1 MRVVNHFS
9 LNRAAYEIR
18 RLRIMHSEVRRN
30 FILIKVRVAVPAAV
44 RAGVVGPDVISEKAA
59 ALLLVLLSF
68 LIRYRC
74 RTPRP
79 FLHSPFR
86 FRDCKLYVPDV
97 LKGMVRHAAADID
110 PVLPQ
115 ILILIAADKAD
126 AVPPRD
132 LRKCLSN
139 LSLFPR
145 SHFSAFG
152 EVPHG
157 LRVEVEEG
165 DHAGLNLPCERL
177 CHPGEALNMPADR
190 VPVIYYDRGNPPG
203 HGLRTER
210 RGELSDVSRS
220 LFPVRDM
227 RLKLPAVRVH
237 RDKPERAELS
247 DFIKV
252 RNERSRVFRPE
263 AEDVHYLGIEP
274 VACHLQGVVGIS
286 GEHIPCTDPVD
297 EPF

>member
-1 MRVVNHFS
+1 MPS
-9 LNRAAYEIR
+9 
-18 RLRIMHSEVRRN
+18 S
-30 FILIKVRVAVPAAV
+30 PA
-44 RAGVVGPDVISEKAA
+44 
-59 ALLLVLLSF
+59 
-68 LIRYRC
+68 
-74 RTPRP
+74 

-139 LSLFPR
+139 LSLFPG

-190 VPVIYYDRGNPPG
+190 VPVIYYDRETLQDTALGPNAA
-203 HGLRTER
+203 E
-210 RGELSDVSRS
+210 SS
-220 LFPVRDM
+220 LM
-227 RLKLPAVRVH
+227 YPAV
-237 RDKPERAELS
+237 
-247 DFIKV
+247 F
-252 RNERSRVFRPE
+252 FQ
-263 AEDVHYLGIEP
+263 YG
-274 VACHLQGVVGIS
+274 
-286 GEHIPCTDPVD
+286 T
-297 EPF
+297 